1 MGVAEDISTVGILGY
16 AMLSC
21 ATLGE
26 ALALGVKYQRTAQN
40 LCDVRLEE
48 DADQFTISAVTPF
61 VLAPSGYRFAIEE
74 LFAGVMEM
82 IRIITGEAVYPTAIK
97 CAYADPGY
105 RDRYEDIFH
114 CPVQFNEP
122 GNRMEMAPTVLNL
135 PVLQANKLNA
145 SMSEKL
151 CEDILHKYIGE
162 EDLTTR
168 IRHIILR
175 EPGTFPDEVTV
186 AEALVMLSLIHI

>member
-1 MGVAEDISTVGILGY
+1 MLLELVEKKGVNPVSALRGTGLSIKDLESDDIWISYRQSMQIVHNCLEKSGCATLGLELGVAEDISTFGILGY

-82 IRIITGEAVYPTAIK
+82 IRIITGERKPV
-97 CAYADPGY
+97 
-105 RDRYEDIFH
+105 IFAKID
-114 CPVQFNEP
+114 
-122 GNRMEMAPTVLNL
+122 AP
-135 PVLQANKLNA
+135 K
-145 SMSEKL
+145 
-151 CEDILHKYIGE
+151 
-162 EDLTTR
+162 
-168 IRHIILR
+168 
-175 EPGTFPDEVTV
+175 
-186 AEALVMLSLIHI
+186 